1 MNASDEVVMEEGSR
15 VLFAAIS
22 WRVIGG
28 KLVGMRWMEGRCLRA
43 SRRTGLG
50 VSFEHKVGNHDVGF

>member
-1 MNASDEVVMEEGSR
+1 MEEGSR

-43 SRRTGLG
+43 SRRRDLG
-50 VSFEHKVGNHDVGF
+50 FHLSTRLETMT